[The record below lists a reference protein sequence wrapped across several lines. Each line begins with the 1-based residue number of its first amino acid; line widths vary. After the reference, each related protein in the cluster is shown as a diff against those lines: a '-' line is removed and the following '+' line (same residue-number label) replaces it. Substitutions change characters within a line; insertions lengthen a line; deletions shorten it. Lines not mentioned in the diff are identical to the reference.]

1 MSTKIYGGSPDR
13 EDFFTKLSFSALMV
27 ELGDK
32 ENIMMDN
39 LQLQVRANRNVVRF
53 EKEIGRW
60 IGSKTDQEL
69 ISFILMWVALI
80 YATILSYRSFPG

>member
-1 MSTKIYGGSPDR
+1 
-13 EDFFTKLSFSALMV
+13 MV

-39 LQLQVRANRNVVRF
+39 LQLQVRTNRNVVRF
-53 EKEIGRW
+53 EKEIDRW

-69 ISFILMWVALI
+69 ISFILM
-80 YATILSYRSFPG
+80 